1 MDITYKVN
9 YDATTGEIKGIYAS
23 NISYTAIPIPYIELS
38 QSEWQALI
46 NSSTKKVVNITT
58 KVLEDYVEA
67 DAEKLAAAQ
76 DSKTAILKAL
86 LTRTD
91 YQSNKHADGV
101 ITDAQYK
108 ALNTRREEWRVAIR
122 AIEACT
128 TVDAVNAVTYS
139 TDIPAV
145 D

>member
-1 MDITYKVN
+1 MYYIFNSSGTCIASCNYKPNAADLTSRSETAVESDTEYDIS
-9 YDATTGEIKGIYAS
+9 AIKLVSGVI
-23 NISYTAIPIPYIELS
+23 TAIT
-38 QSEWQALI
+38 Q
-46 NSSTKKVVNITT
+46 T
-58 KVLEDYVEA
+58 

-108 ALNTRREEWRVAIR
+108 ALNTRREEWRAAIR
-122 AIEACT
+122 TIEACT

>member
-1 MDITYKVN
+1 MYYIFN
-9 YDATTGEIKGIYAS
+9 AS
-23 NISYTAIPIPYIELS
+23 NVCIASCNYKPNAADLTSRSETAVESDTEYDISAIKLVDGAITAIT
-38 QSEWQALI
+38 Q
-46 NSSTKKVVNITT
+46 T
-58 KVLEDYVEA
+58 
-67 DAEKLAAAQ
+67 DAEKLTAAQ

-101 ITDAQYK
+101 ITDDQYK
-108 ALNTRREEWRVAIR
+108 ALNTRREEWRAAIR
-122 AIEACT
+122 TIEACT

>member
-1 MDITYKVN
+1 MDSIINASGTCIASCNYKPNAADLTSRSETVVESDTEYDISAIKLVDGAIT
-9 YDATTGEIKGIYAS
+9 I
-23 NISYTAIPIPYIELS
+23 
-38 QSEWQALI
+38 
-46 NSSTKKVVNITT
+46 ITQT
-58 KVLEDYVEA
+58 

-108 ALNTRREEWRVAIR
+108 ALNTRREEWRAAIR
-122 AIEACT
+122 TIEACT

>member
-1 MDITYKVN
+1 MYYIFNSSGTCIASCNYKPNAADLTSRSETAVESDTEYDIS
-9 YDATTGEIKGIYAS
+9 AIKLVDGAI
-23 NISYTAIPIPYIELS
+23 TAIT
-38 QSEWQALI
+38 Q
-46 NSSTKKVVNITT
+46 T
-58 KVLEDYVEA
+58 

-86 LTRTD
+86 LAKTD
-91 YQSNKHADGV
+91 YEAIKYAEGV
-101 ITDAQYK
+101 ITATQFANLK
-108 ALNTRREEWRVAIR
+108 TAREAWRTAIN
-122 AIEACT
+122 AIQACT

>member
-1 MDITYKVN
+1 MYYIFNSSGTCIASCNYKPNAADLTSRSETAVESNTEYDIS
-9 YDATTGEIKGIYAS
+9 AIKLVDGAI
-23 NISYTAIPIPYIELS
+23 TAITQTY
-38 QSEWQALI
+38 
-46 NSSTKKVVNITT
+46 
-58 KVLEDYVEA
+58 
-67 DAEKLAAAQ
+67 AEKLAAAQ

-101 ITDAQYK
+101 ITDDQYK
-108 ALNTRREEWRVAIR
+108 ALNTRREEWRAAIR
-122 AIEACT
+122 AIKACT

>member
-1 MDITYKVN
+1 MYYIFNSSGTCIASCNYKPNAADLTSRSETAVESNTEYDIS
-9 YDATTGEIKGIYAS
+9 AIKLVDGAI
-23 NISYTAIPIPYIELS
+23 TAIT
-38 QSEWQALI
+38 Q
-46 NSSTKKVVNITT
+46 T
-58 KVLEDYVEA
+58 

-101 ITDAQYK
+101 ITDDQYK

>member
-1 MDITYKVN
+1 MYYIFNSSGTCIASCNYKPNAADLTSRSETAVESDTEYDIS
-9 YDATTGEIKGIYAS
+9 AIKLVEGAI
-23 NISYTAIPIPYIELS
+23 TAIT
-38 QSEWQALI
+38 Q
-46 NSSTKKVVNITT
+46 T
-58 KVLEDYVEA
+58 

-101 ITDAQYK
+101 ITDDQYK
-108 ALNTRREEWRVAIR
+108 ALNTRREEWRAAIR
-122 AIEACT
+122 TIEACT

>member
-1 MDITYKVN
+1 MYYIFNSSGTCIASCNYKPNAADLTSRNETAVESDTEYDIS
-9 YDATTGEIKGIYAS
+9 AIKLVDGAI
-23 NISYTAIPIPYIELS
+23 TAIT
-38 QSEWQALI
+38 Q
-46 NSSTKKVVNITT
+46 T
-58 KVLEDYVEA
+58 
-67 DAEKLAAAQ
+67 DAEKLVVAQ
-76 DSKTAILKAL
+76 ESKVAILKAL

-101 ITDAQYK
+101 ITDDQYK
-108 ALNTRREEWRVAIR
+108 ALNTRREEWRAAIR
-122 AIEACT
+122 TIEACT

>member
-1 MDITYKVN
+1 MNYIFNASGKCIASCNYKPNAADLTSRSETAVESDTEYDIS
-9 YDATTGEIKGIYAS
+9 AIKLVDG
-23 NISYTAIPIPYIELS
+23 AITI
-38 QSEWQALI
+38 
-46 NSSTKKVVNITT
+46 ITQT
-58 KVLEDYVEA
+58 

-108 ALNTRREEWRVAIR
+108 ALNTRREEWRAAIR
-122 AIEACT
+122 TIEACT
-128 TVDAVNAVTYS
+128 TVDAVNAVAYS

>member
-1 MDITYKVN
+1 MYYIFNSSGTCIADCNYNPNAADLTSRSETAVESDTEYDIS
-9 YDATTGEIKGIYAS
+9 AIKLVDGAI
-23 NISYTAIPIPYIELS
+23 TAIT
-38 QSEWQALI
+38 Q
-46 NSSTKKVVNITT
+46 T
-58 KVLEDYVEA
+58 
-67 DAEKLAAAQ
+67 DAEKLVVAQ
-76 DSKTAILKAL
+76 ESKVAILKAL

-101 ITDAQYK
+101 ITDDQYK
-108 ALNTRREEWRVAIR
+108 ALNTRREEWRAAIR

>member
-1 MDITYKVN
+1 MYYIFNSSGTCIASCNYKPNAADLTSRNETAVESNTEYDIS
-9 YDATTGEIKGIYAS
+9 AIKLVDGAI
-23 NISYTAIPIPYIELS
+23 TAIT
-38 QSEWQALI
+38 Q
-46 NSSTKKVVNITT
+46 T
-58 KVLEDYVEA
+58 

-101 ITDAQYK
+101 ITDDQYK
-108 ALNTRREEWRVAIR
+108 ALNTRREEWRAAIR
-122 AIEACT
+122 TIEACT